1 MYHIIRWYKNY
12 GSNPQNL
19 NHMRNYR
26 SIWGSIAAIAMFT
39 LVSCKSAVDH
49 NKVITVNFGEVNK
62 KRAVNLCI
70 HGKRILESKEKVY
83 WDDLGLRNLKAE
95 GGMDS
100 YIEKAEKKP
109 SIKDFCIF

>member
-1 MYHIIRWYKNY
+1 
-12 GSNPQNL
+12 
-19 NHMRNYR
+19 MRYYR

-100 YIEKAEKKP
+100 YIEKAEKKS

>member
-1 MYHIIRWYKNY
+1 MRHCPGHNPRTAEVELNFFEDSSFNLGNNATV
-12 GSNPQNL
+12 GSN
-19 NHMRNYR
+19 
-26 SIWGSIAAIAMFT
+26 
-39 LVSCKSAVDH
+39 VAVEH